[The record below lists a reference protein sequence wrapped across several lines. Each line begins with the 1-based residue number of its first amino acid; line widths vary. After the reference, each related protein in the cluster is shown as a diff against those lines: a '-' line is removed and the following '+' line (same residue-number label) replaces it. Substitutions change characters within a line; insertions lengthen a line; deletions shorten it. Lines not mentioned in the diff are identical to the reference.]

1 MINALVD
8 ENGNPVVKYV
18 YTAYETLKLISG
30 SLATTIGQYNPFRFK
45 GYYYDQETVL
55 AMEGQRYI

>member
-18 YTAYETLKLISG
+18 YTDYETLKSISG

-45 GYYYDQETVL
+45 GDYYD
-55 AMEGQRYI
+55 